1 MYNIAII
8 DDNLLFERILK
19 MNINLIAIDANKTIG
34 KNPVL
39 VDVAPAYVYEN
50 GKRTGEVSGF
60 KYTVALPDKAFE
72 KLTIKIDGE
81 NRLSDFIEWSE
92 NMLSKEC
99 FEIVLGEGYSGRVS
113 VNISKIP
120 HMLIGGSTGSGKSIL
135 LKLVLMQC
143 VKKGAK
149 IYIADFKGGVDFP
162 NVWHK
167 KCFLLTDEE
176 TLLKVLIDVTTEL
189 KRRKQILR
197 NAAFANIDEYNR
209 NTEKKL
215 QRIIFACDEIAEVL
229 DKTGLT
235 KQQKDEILKIESE
248 LSLIARQGRA
258 FGIHLVLATQRP
270 DAGILNGQIRNNIDT
285 RICGRADNVL
295 SQIILDST
303 DATDL
308 IAKSSQGRF
317 LTNSG
322 KIFQAYWFDENIL

>member
-1 MYNIAII
+1 
-8 DDNLLFERILK
+8 

-135 LKLVLMQC
+135 LKLVLM
-143 VKKGAK
+143 
-149 IYIADFKGGVDFP
+149 
-162 NVWHK
+162 
-167 KCFLLTDEE
+167 
-176 TLLKVLIDVTTEL
+176 
-189 KRRKQILR
+189 
-197 NAAFANIDEYNR
+197 
-209 NTEKKL
+209 
-215 QRIIFACDEIAEVL
+215 
-229 DKTGLT
+229 
-235 KQQKDEILKIESE
+235 
-248 LSLIARQGRA
+248 
-258 FGIHLVLATQRP
+258 
-270 DAGILNGQIRNNIDT
+270 
-285 RICGRADNVL
+285 
-295 SQIILDST
+295 
-303 DATDL
+303 
-308 IAKSSQGRF
+308 
-317 LTNSG
+317 
-322 KIFQAYWFDENIL
+322 

>member
-143 VKKGAK
+143 VK
-149 IYIADFKGGVDFP
+149 
-162 NVWHK
+162 
-167 KCFLLTDEE
+167 
-176 TLLKVLIDVTTEL
+176 
-189 KRRKQILR
+189 
-197 NAAFANIDEYNR
+197 
-209 NTEKKL
+209 
-215 QRIIFACDEIAEVL
+215 
-229 DKTGLT
+229 
-235 KQQKDEILKIESE
+235 
-248 LSLIARQGRA
+248 
-258 FGIHLVLATQRP
+258 
-270 DAGILNGQIRNNIDT
+270 T
-285 RICGRADNVL
+285 RCKNL
-295 SQIILDST
+295 YC
-303 DATDL
+303 
-308 IAKSSQGRF
+308 RF
-317 LTNSG
+317 
-322 KIFQAYWFDENIL
+322 